1 MQPILGIA
9 DMLEGENVMF
19 YSIYDNGAKA
29 AMGGFAAFAEI
40 PGVDISG
47 TFFAPIDSL
56 VSGTIT
62 IEDYANTVK
71 TNSALMRENLLG

>member
-40 PGVDISG
+40 PGVTVSD
-47 TFFAPIDSL
+47 TFFEPINSL
-56 VSGTIT
+56 VAGTMT
-62 IEDYANTVK
+62 IEQYAELVK
-71 TNSALMRENLLG
+71 TNSDRMRENLLG

>member
-29 AMGGFAAFAEI
+29 AMGSFAAFGEI
-40 PGVDISG
+40 PGVDVSS
-47 TFFAPIDSL
+47 TFFEPINSL
-56 VSGTIT
+56 VGGSIT
-62 IEDYANTVK
+62 IEDYAELVK
-71 TNSALMRENLLG
+71 TNSAQMAANLLG